1 MTANLNN
8 ELAKERSRAAAE
20 RTMMAWIRTCL
31 SLISFG
37 FGLDK
42 IIGAIERSRFEGSS
56 HASMSVRLVAIGFV
70 LTGILAMA
78 AATRQHLRVLKR
90 LHRDDFVYINQTSI
104 AIFTAVAL
112 TVIGVVALSLL
123 IFGAGGP

>member
-1 MTANLNN
+1 MGNLNN
-8 ELAKERSRAAAE
+8 ELAKERNRAAAE

-42 IIGAIERSRFEGSS
+42 IIGAINRSRFEGSG
-56 HASMSVRLVAIGFV
+56 HAGLSVRLVAMGFV

-78 AATRQHLRVLKR
+78 AATRQHLHTLR
-90 LHRDDFVYINQTSI
+90 LIRRDDFVYVDQRSI
-104 AIFTAVAL
+104 TTFTAIAL
-112 TVIGVVALSLL
+112 TIIGIAAFALLVTGSVA
-123 IFGAGGP
+123 I

>member
-1 MTANLNN
+1 MGNLNN
-8 ELAKERSRAAAE
+8 ELAKERNRAAAE

-42 IIGAIERSRFEGSS
+42 IIAAINRSRFDGSD

-70 LTGILAMA
+70 LIGILAMA
-78 AATRQHLRVLKR
+78 AATRQHLRTLKLIR
-90 LHRDDFVYINQTSI
+90 RDDFVYVDQRSI
-104 AIFTAVAL
+104 TVFTAIAL
-112 TVIGVVALSLL
+112 TIIGIAAFALLVTGTSVT
-123 IFGAGGP
+123 